1 VEPLQQGQQS
11 KGVLSGLRIMVVDD
25 EESIGVLLKEYL
37 AMYGAQVQFY
47 QSSGNALEAFET
59 NPDVVDMVITD
70 ETMPGMLGMDMA
82 KAMLEK
88 KPSLPIIL
96 CTGYSEDAIPQS
108 VAAIGIAAFFHKPV
122 RINNLL
128 ERVLQVKTSSQTG

>member
-1 VEPLQQGQQS
+1 
-11 KGVLSGLRIMVVDD
+11 
-25 EESIGVLLKEYL
+25 
-37 AMYGAQVQFY
+37 MYGAQVQFY